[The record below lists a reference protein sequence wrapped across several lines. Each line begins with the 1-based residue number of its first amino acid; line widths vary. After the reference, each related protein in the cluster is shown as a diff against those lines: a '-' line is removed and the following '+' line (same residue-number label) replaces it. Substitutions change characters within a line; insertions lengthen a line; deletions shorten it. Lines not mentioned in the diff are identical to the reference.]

1 MNVADRVF
9 DNLVSPF
16 DIRDYKIATT
26 EREFPEAFS
35 LPEVSVKNQGSVG
48 SCVAH
53 ACSSVVE
60 FHNKRQEGT
69 DTVFSTEFIYGY
81 RPAGYYVG
89 EGMYIRNALKTLRE
103 LGDCPVSDLRGNH
116 ACPEAMEVVEAHLDE
131 LKDKD
136 LITFDGSKVALSES
150 EKEINTVNSR
160 KDVEELE
167 LNMKEKESYKLI
179 QELVDD
185 KNLISK
191 YTLEG
196 HLLYG
201 DLKLTNFRM
210 YHIILSL
217 QNKGLLK
224 SIQKEDGE
232 YYLLVE

>member
-1 MNVADRVF
+1 MINITKNEEVVLDQIKIFDTEYAEGVPVNV
-9 DNLVSPF
+9 L
-16 DIRDYKIATT
+16 
-26 EREFPEAFS
+26 
-35 LPEVSVKNQGSVG
+35 
-48 SCVAH
+48 
-53 ACSSVVE
+53 
-60 FHNKRQEGT
+60 
-69 DTVFSTEFIYGY
+69 
-81 RPAGYYVG
+81 
-89 EGMYIRNALKTLRE
+89 RNE
-103 LGDCPVSDLRGNH
+103 LGFHEYDLVQIL
-116 ACPEAMEVVEAHLDE
+116 EE
-131 LKDKD
+131 LQDKD
-136 LITFDGSKVALSES
+136 LIVFKDNKASLSES
-150 EKEINTVNSR
+150 EKEVNTVNSR

-179 QELVDD
+179 QDLVDD

-224 SIQKEDGE
+224 SIEKDDGE

>member
-1 MNVADRVF
+1 MIN
-9 DNLVSPF
+9 
-16 DIRDYKIATT
+16 IT
-26 EREFPEAFS
+26 
-35 LPEVSVKNQGSVG
+35 KN
-48 SCVAH
+48 
-53 ACSSVVE
+53 E
-60 FHNKRQEGT
+60 
-69 DTVFSTEFIYGY
+69 
-81 RPAGYYVG
+81 
-89 EGMYIRNALKTLRE
+89 
-103 LGDCPVSDLRGNH
+103 
-116 ACPEAMEVVEAHLDE
+116 EVVLNQIKIFNLEYPEGIPVEVLRKDLGFHEYDLVQILEE
-131 LKDKD
+131 LQDKD
-136 LITFDGSKVALSES
+136 LVIFKDSKVSLSSHER
-150 EKEINTVNSR
+150 EINTVNSK

-179 QELVDD
+179 QDLVDD

-224 SIQKEDGE
+224 LINKDDGE

>member
-1 MNVADRVF
+1 MINITKNEEVVLDQ
-9 DNLVSPF
+9 
-16 DIRDYKIATT
+16 IKIFNI
-26 EREFPEAFS
+26 EFPEGI
-35 LPEVSVKNQGSVG
+35 PVG
-48 SCVAH
+48 VLRKDLG
-53 ACSSVVE
+53 
-60 FHNKRQEGT
+60 FHE
-69 DTVFSTEFIYGY
+69 Y
-81 RPAGYYVG
+81 
-89 EGMYIRNALKTLRE
+89 
-103 LGDCPVSDLRGNH
+103 DLVQIL
-116 ACPEAMEVVEAHLDE
+116 EE
-131 LKDKD
+131 LKDKE
-136 LITFDGSKVALSES
+136 LITFEDNKVSLSES
-150 EKEINTVNSR
+150 EKQINTVNSK

-179 QELVDD
+179 QDLVDD

-201 DLKLTNFRM
+201 DLKLSNFRM

>member
-1 MNVADRVF
+1 M
-9 DNLVSPF
+9 
-16 DIRDYKIATT
+16 ITIT
-26 EREFPEAFS
+26 
-35 LPEVSVKNQGSVG
+35 KN
-48 SCVAH
+48 
-53 ACSSVVE
+53 E
-60 FHNKRQEGT
+60 
-69 DTVFSTEFIYGY
+69 
-81 RPAGYYVG
+81 
-89 EGMYIRNALKTLRE
+89 
-103 LGDCPVSDLRGNH
+103 
-116 ACPEAMEVVEAHLDE
+116 EVVLNQIKIFDMEYPEGIPINVLR
-131 LKDKD
+131 KD
-136 LITFDGSKVALSES
+136 LGFHEYDLVQILEELSGKELVVLEDNKVSLSDH
-150 EKEINTVNSR
+150 KTQFNTVNSK

-224 SIQKEDGE
+224 SIEKEDGE
-232 YYLLVE
+232 YYFLVS